1 MESILLKD
9 IIQKPISGEWGL
21 EDLYGTGIPVLRT
34 ANFTNEGIINFE
46 NVVTRNI
53 SPSKLKGKL
62 LQKGDILLEKSGGSD
77 RQPVGRVVY
86 FDGQAD
92 KYGFNN
98 FTSALRIS
106 DLTMWNPK
114 YIFYALYAN
123 YHHGGTRKYENKTT
137 GLHNL
142 KVDLFI
148 RSFSVPYATLIK
160 QNEIVKKLDLLNH
173 LENVCEVQLQK
184 LDELI
189 KSRFLELFGDP
200 LAGNA
205 KWPIHNL
212 CMVADAI
219 DPQPSHRAPPIDKN
233 GIPYISIKDCDYNT
247 GKIDFEKARKVNVKV
262 LQEQKTK
269 YQIHNGDMM
278 IGKIGTIGYPVFLPT
293 YETYTLSAN
302 VILIQPNKSKVQP
315 CFLKYSLESPY
326 VESQFDKAK
335 HSTSQSAFGIL
346 KIRKIKVMNPELS
359 IQNQF
364 ADFVN
369 QVDKSKMAVQKSLD
383 ELETLK
389 KSLMQTYFG

>member
-53 SPSKLKGKL
+53 SPPKLKGKL

-189 KSRFLELFGDP
+189 KSRFLEMFGEPWVNDKEFPCYSVGQVAESVTYGTSAPASDSGQYEYLRMNNLTDNGQLDLSDLKRIDMSDEQAEKYMVKKGDILFNRTNSIDLVGKTALFNLNNP
-200 LAGNA
+200 MIIAGYL
-205 KWPIHNL
+205 IRIRL
-212 CMVADAI
+212 SD
-219 DPQPSHRAPPIDKN
+219 
-233 GIPYISIKDCDYNT
+233 
-247 GKIDFEKARKVNVKV
+247 KVN
-262 LQEQKTK
+262 
-269 YQIHNGDMM
+269 
-278 IGKIGTIGYPVFLPT
+278 PVYFVAYMNMPYMKEKLRNIAKGAVNQ
-293 YETYTLSAN
+293 AN
-302 VILIQPNKSKVQP
+302 INSKELKSIQILIPP
-315 CFLKYSLESPY
+315 LSLQNEY
-326 VESQFDKAK
+326 CNFV
-335 HSTSQSAFGIL
+335 
-346 KIRKIKVMNPELS
+346 LS
-359 IQNQF
+359 I
-364 ADFVN
+364 
-369 QVDKSKMAVQKSLD
+369 DKSKMAVQKSLD

>member
-189 KSRFLELFGDP
+189 KSRFIEMFGDLINEP
-200 LAGNA
+200 KYPGIKLGSLGVMITGGTPSRKHDEYYGGNIPFISTPCLGSNFISEKNVQNYLTEAGVKNSA
-205 KWPIHNL
+205 THKIPPYSL
-212 CMVADAI
+212 MVGNRVGVGKSSINTCEMCTNQDILSFVHI
-219 DPQPSHRAPPIDKN
+219 DTSRFDLLFLKKVIDQYSPYFDEHKRGATIQGVPSKV
-233 GIPYISIKDCDYNT
+233 IKDSMVPDVPLEMQKRYT
-247 GKIDFEKARKVNVKV
+247 ALVK
-262 LQEQKTK
+262 
-269 YQIHNGDMM
+269 
-278 IGKIGTIGYPVFLPT
+278 
-293 YETYTLSAN
+293 
-302 VILIQPNKSKVQP
+302 
-315 CFLKYSLESPY
+315 
-326 VESQFDKAK
+326 
-335 HSTSQSAFGIL
+335 QS
-346 KIRKIKVMNPELS
+346 
-359 IQNQF
+359 
-364 ADFVN
+364 
-369 QVDKSKMAVQKSLD
+369 DKSKMAVQKSLD

>member
-53 SPSKLKGKL
+53 SSSKLKGKL

-77 RQPVGRVVY
+77 KQPVGRVVY

-160 QNEIVKKLDLLNH
+160 QNEIVRKLDLLNH

-184 LDELI
+184 LDELV
-189 KSRFLELFGDP
+189 KS
-200 LAGNA
+200 
-205 KWPIHNL
+205 
-212 CMVADAI
+212 
-219 DPQPSHRAPPIDKN
+219 
-233 GIPYISIKDCDYNT
+233 
-247 GKIDFEKARKVNVKV
+247 
-262 LQEQKTK
+262 
-269 YQIHNGDMM
+269 
-278 IGKIGTIGYPVFLPT
+278 
-293 YETYTLSAN
+293 
-302 VILIQPNKSKVQP
+302 
-315 CFLKYSLESPY
+315 
-326 VESQFDKAK
+326 
-335 HSTSQSAFGIL
+335 
-346 KIRKIKVMNPELS
+346 
-359 IQNQF
+359 
-364 ADFVN
+364 
-369 QVDKSKMAVQKSLD
+369 
-383 ELETLK
+383 
-389 KSLMQTYFG
+389 